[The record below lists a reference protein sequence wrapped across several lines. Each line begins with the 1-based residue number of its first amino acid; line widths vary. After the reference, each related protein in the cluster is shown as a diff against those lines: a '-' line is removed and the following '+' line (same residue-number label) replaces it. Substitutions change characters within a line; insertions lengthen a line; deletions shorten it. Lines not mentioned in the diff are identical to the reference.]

1 MFIAKR
7 YISVVCCVTNFCKW
21 RENSFLKSFVWDAWV
36 IFWELLFDL
45 IVFSFPLY
53 LLLFVARNP
62 HWQLLL
68 SAKEFWAGASFWFN
82 VFLSSYSFCLSS
94 YRLIFLLSTNAAEK
108 VIPVFRMRDL
118 IIFLA
123 SEYEMFCSVRTVWI
137 YLSSF
142 HISHDLEYDGFF
154 WRSIQRTGAVQTSFL
169 CAFSLLQ
176 EEVSV
181 PQQLFLEW
189 PNFWYFK
196 QRNEFG
202 M

>member
-7 YISVVCCVTNFCKW
+7 YISFVCCVTNFCKW
-21 RENSFLKSFVWDAWV
+21 RKNSFLKSFVWMMSYFLRIIIW
-36 IFWELLFDL
+36 FDS
-45 IVFSFPLY
+45 FSFPLY

-62 HWQLLL
+62 HWQLL
-68 SAKEFWAGASFWFN
+68 SAKEFCAGASFWFN

-94 YRLIFLLSTNAAEK
+94 YRLIFLFSTNAAEK

-154 WRSIQRTGAVQTSFL
+154 WQSIQRAGAVQTSFL

-189 PNFWYFK
+189 PSFWRFK